1 MNFERLEENPMDA
14 PDSGHIG
21 SPGRDSNDEAWIL
34 ILAAVLGGAPFP
46 HDSFVFSLGSR
57 SRYVEK
63 S

>member
-1 MNFERLEENPMDA
+1 MDA

-34 ILAAVLGGAPFP
+34 ILAACFFSFFWSVLGAAPFP

-57 SRYVEK
+57 SLYVEK

>member
-1 MNFERLEENPMDA
+1 MDA

-21 SPGRDSNDEAWIL
+21 SPRRDSNDEAWIL
-34 ILAAVLGGAPFP
+34 ILAACFFFFFLVRTGGAPFP
-46 HDSFVFSLGSR
+46 HDSFDFSLGSW